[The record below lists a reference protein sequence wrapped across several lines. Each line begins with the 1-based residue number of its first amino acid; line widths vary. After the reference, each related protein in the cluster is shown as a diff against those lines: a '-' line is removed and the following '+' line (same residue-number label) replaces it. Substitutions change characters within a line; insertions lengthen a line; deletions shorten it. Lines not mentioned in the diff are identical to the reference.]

1 MKCNPVQT
9 WTMHDFLQMRG
20 ELRHH
25 SSSMTEVTDDAE
37 TLLTLPCAL
46 QFRMRWRRMA
56 QKVARK

>member
-1 MKCNPVQT
+1 
-9 WTMHDFLQMRG
+9 MHDFLQMRG

-25 SSSMTEVTDDAE
+25 SSSMTEVADDAE